1 MTSKVLTI
9 DDSKTLR
16 MIVAKHLAPFGV
28 RIVEADNGANGLEKA
43 QIEQPDVILLDY
55 NMPVMDGYQTL
66 ENLKRNPATREIPVI
81 MLTTESVRDT
91 VMKLAKLGLKD
102 YIIKPFSSEMLL
114 QKVNPFLKLY
124 SGTTVP
130 APQEGPKPVPQA
142 APLASKPIV
151 LAVDDKPSVLRALKE
166 YLGDRFN
173 VITVESG
180 QDAVKVITRTHFDY
194 MFLDLCLPDMSGLEV
209 YRAYQ
214 DAKKHLASG
223 SKIIVMAL
231 HAAKQ
236 QISEAKEMGFRAI
249 LYKPFTREDVEK
261 LAASLGAK
269 TADTES
275 KPFLTVAGKV
285 RVLTCPEPSDPTFV
299 DFQSALQVRLPHE
312 LSSAAD
318 GGCSQL
324 AVCVAASVLSNAT
337 TAKKL
342 MSLLCHAQ
350 RLNILVRLVVPA
362 EEMTWRIQ
370 RDAEAAGMPTCASL
384 EEALAAFN

>member
-28 RIVEADNGANGLEKA
+28 NIVEADNGANGLEKA

-124 SGTTVP
+124 SGTTAP
-130 APQEGPKPVPQA
+130 APQEGPKPAPQA
-142 APLASKPIV
+142 APVASKPTV
-151 LAVDDKPSVLRALKE
+151 LAIDDKPSVLRILKE
-166 YLGDRFN
+166 YLGNRFN
-173 VITVESG
+173 VITAESG
-180 QDAVKVITRTHFDY
+180 QDAVRVITRTHFDY

-209 YRAYQ
+209 FKAYQ

-223 SKIIVMAL
+223 KKIIVMAL
-231 HAAKQ
+231 HTAQQ
-236 QISEAKEMGFRAI
+236 QISEAKEMGFRTI

-269 TADTES
+269 GADAGS
-275 KPFLTVAGKV
+275 KPLLTVVGKV
-285 RVLTCPEPSDPTFV
+285 RVLTCPESSDPTFE
-299 DFQSALQVRLPHE
+299 DFQSALQVRLPRE

-318 GGCSQL
+318 EGCSQL
-324 AVCVAASVLSNAT
+324 AVCVTGSVLSDAAAAT
-337 TAKKL
+337 KL

-350 RLNILVRLVVPA
+350 RLNILVRLVIPS
-362 EEMTWRIQ
+362 EEVEWRIQ
-370 RDAEAAGMPTCASL
+370 RDAETAGMPICSSL
-384 EEALAAFN
+384 EEALAAFH